1 MHNYIFHYNE
11 YRNVWTAVPRELIAE
26 YFNGEVENLTESR
39 YIVDLI
45 QEIELIYMSQLPD
58 PEAEVLYAL

>member
-39 YIVDLI
+39 DIVDLI

-58 PEAEVLYAL
+58 PEAEILYAL